1 MTAFASFPARD
12 RRIKIQK
19 IHINAKVTVIVTSP
33 SKGFLAAKNSAR
45 NNADENLTD
54 AYKPNVG
61 FTAPLTSASDTTNA
75 SSAVAAEYNAVNA
88 VASNQNTGKVR
99 PKNHERFLCTV
110 KLPVHSTISANES
123 AKNAA

>member
-1 MTAFASFPARD
+1 M
-12 RRIKIQK
+12 
-19 IHINAKVTVIVTSP
+19 
-33 SKGFLAAKNSAR
+33 
-45 NNADENLTD
+45 TD
-54 AYKPNVG
+54 AYNPNVG

-75 SSAVAAEYNAVNA
+75 SSAVAAEYNAVNV

-99 PKNHERFLCTV
+99 PENQERFLCTV

>member
-1 MTAFASFPARD
+1 M
-12 RRIKIQK
+12 KIQK

-33 SKGFLAAKNSAR
+33 KRGFLAAKNSAR

-54 AYKPNVG
+54 AYNPNVG

-75 SSAVAAEYNAVNA
+75 SIAVAAEYNAVNA
-88 VASNQNTGKVR
+88 VASNQNTGR
-99 PKNHERFLCTV
+99 LSPKNHERFLCTV

>member
-1 MTAFASFPARD
+1 M
-12 RRIKIQK
+12 KIQK

-33 SKGFLAAKNSAR
+33 SRGFLAAKNSAR

-54 AYKPNVG
+54 ANNPKVG
-61 FTAPLTSASDTTNA
+61 FTAPFTSASDTTYA
-75 SSAVAAEYNAVNA
+75 SSAVAAEYNAVNV
-88 VASNQNTGKVR
+88 VASNQHTGR
-99 PKNHERFLCTV
+99 LNPKNHDRFLCTV

>member
-1 MTAFASFPARD
+1 M
-12 RRIKIQK
+12 KMQK

-33 SKGFLAAKNSAR
+33 KRGFLAAKNSAR

-54 AYKPNVG
+54 AYNPKVG
-61 FTAPLTSASDTTNA
+61 FTAPFTSASDTTNA
-75 SSAVAAEYNAVNA
+75 SSAVAVEYNAVNA
-88 VASNQNTGKVR
+88 VAFSQNTGR
-99 PKNHERFLCTV
+99 LSPKNHDRFLCTV